1 MAQDLEI
8 RQFRDADGSAVAALW
23 RRVFGDD
30 SRWRAPEQVIERR
43 RRRQPELFLVATA
56 GAELVGTTLAGYDG
70 HRGWLY
76 RVAVA
81 PECRR
86 RGVGRALVEEGE
98 RRLRQLG
105 CPKINLQIEGENRD
119 VVRFYERLGYAVEDR
134 ISMGRPLPAAAAVA
148 RAVEIGVYL
157 PQVGF
162 TWDEL
167 RARVRLCDREGID
180 SVWFMDHLYP
190 PGLAAVPSFEAWT
203 TATALAA
210 VTERIRLGHL
220 VLANGFRHP
229 ALLAKMAV
237 TLDHASGG
245 RLDLGLG
252 TGSYPDEF
260 ARFGLGFPAERTR
273 AEQLAEAVQVL
284 RLLFTQ
290 DAPTFDGR
298 HYRLDAAPSLPR
310 PLQQPHPPIH
320 IGGAGE
326 RRTLPLVARHADV
339 WNCPTYALADL
350 PRKLEVL
357 RRECAVAG
365 RDPTSLRV
373 TEEAVL
379 ALVSRP
385 DRVEEARTLA
395 SRRFP
400 GPGWGFEAGGY
411 CGTPETILRRIE
423 ERRRLGVGSFV
434 FFLHDR
440 GDPATLRLLARELL
454 PALGDRQGPVV

>member
-1 MAQDLEI
+1 MKSARI
-8 RQFRDADGSAVAALW
+8 RELQPDDAPAVADLW

-30 SRWRAPEQVIERR
+30 AVPQRTPEAIFARR
-43 RRRQPELFLVATA
+43 RRRQRELFLVATLDDA
-56 GAELVGTTLAGYDG
+56 IVGTALAGYDG

-81 PECRR
+81 PEHEHQ
-86 RGVGRALVEEGE
+86 GIGRALIEEAE
-98 RRLRQLG
+98 LRLGQLG
-105 CPKINLQIEGENRD
+105 CPKINLQIEGENRA
-119 VVRFYERLGYAVEDR
+119 VVSFYERLGYAVEDR
-134 ISMGRPLPAAAAVA
+134 VSMGKRLPSGAPAP
-148 RAVEIGVYL
+148 RGHSEIAVYL

-167 RARVRLCDREGID
+167 RDRVRLCDREGIHA
-180 SVWFMDHLYP
+180 VWFMDHLYP
-190 PGLAAVPSFEAWT
+190 PGLPAVPSFEAWT

-245 RLDLGLG
+245 RLDLGIG
-252 TGSYPDEF
+252 SGSYPAEY
-260 ARFGLGFPAERTR
+260 AQFGIDFPRQRVRAER
-273 AEQLAEAVQVL
+273 LDEALEVL
-284 RLLFTQ
+284 KRLFTEETPSF
-290 DAPTFDGR
+290 AGR

-310 PLQQPHPPIH
+310 PLQRPHPPIH
-320 IGGAGE
+320 VGGAGE

-350 PRKLEVL
+350 PRKLDLL
-357 RRECAVAG
+357 RVECARIG

-379 ALVSRP
+379 TLVERP
-385 DRVEEARTLA
+385 DQVAAARAEAL
-395 SRRFP
+395 RRFP
-400 GPGWGFEAGGY
+400 GPGWGVETGGY
-411 CGTPETILRRIE
+411 CGTPDAILRRIQ
-423 ERRRLGVGSFV
+423 ERTRLGVTGFV

-440 GDPATLRLLARELL
+440 AAPDTVRLLAREVAQAA
-454 PALGDRQGPVV
+454 P